1 MKERMLTGARPTGK
15 LHLGHYVGA
24 LKNQVE
30 LQEKYETFYIVSD
43 VHMLTTKSDKQY
55 IDQMYQNT
63 IDMIID
69 CIGIGMDPN
78 KTTFYLQSNI
88 PEQNNIFCLIQNLID
103 VKRVEDTPS
112 LREMSKHSKDDTIS
126 LGLVAYPVLEAADI
140 IGIGATM
147 VPVGKDN
154 IDHILV
160 TQEIIKTFNRKY
172 GTNYPLPDFVTSP
185 NNHVVGIDGEN
196 KMSKSLNNAIN
207 IRDSEQEVKE
217 KINRMKW
224 ADVNSE
230 EMNVVIEYIKIF
242 CEKNEIYN
250 NILNRY
256 KNGEDVKI
264 LAKSFL
270 EKNINNILA
279 PMRNR
284 MKPYIE
290 NPELV
295 IEILKQG
302 TIKAR
307 KIIRDNYKKLR
318 SEMGMVDLNLLIES
332 DQLV

>member
-1 MKERMLTGARPTGK
+1 
-15 LHLGHYVGA
+15 
-24 LKNQVE
+24 
-30 LQEKYETFYIVSD
+30 
-43 VHMLTTKSDKQY
+43 MLTTKSDKQY

-69 CIGIGMDPN
+69 CIGIGMNPN

-112 LREMSKHSKDDTIS
+112 LREMSKHSKDDAVS

-172 GTNYPLPDFVTSP
+172 DTNYPLPNFITSP
-185 NNHVVGIDGEN
+185 NNHIVGIDGEN

-207 IRDSEQEVKE
+207 IRDSEQEVRE

-250 NILNRY
+250 DILNRY
-256 KNGEDVKI
+256 KNGEDVKN

-270 EKNINNILA
+270 EKSINNILV

-302 TIKAR
+302 TIRAR

-318 SEMGMVDLNLLIES
+318 SEMGMVDLNLFIES